1 MVVVTTDQLFDAY
14 NYGERS
20 PFAIRDFLNQSHF
33 RDPGKL
39 QGVLLVGDASLD
51 PRNYLGF
58 GDFDFV
64 PTRIIETPALKTA
77 SDDWF
82 SDFNESGF
90 ATIPTGRLPVRT
102 AAEAELVVDKIV
114 RYEQGSDA
122 GAWNNVAVLI
132 ADDNQGSNFP
142 GTTQVAATLLPPTL
156 KVTEIFAAG
165 QGSDSIRSQILTALN
180 NGSLIV
186 NYNGHG
192 STEQWSFFDLLDDS
206 TATNL
211 TNGGRMPVF
220 FLMDCL
226 NGFFQDVYTESLAES
241 LLLAPHGGAVGVWAS
256 SGLTNAP
263 PQAFLDQSLFRAISR
278 NPGGS
283 LGAAILAAKLLVTDP
298 DVRRTWILFGDP
310 ALRLRWAAKY

>member
-114 RYEQGSDA
+114 RYEQGSYA

-132 ADDNQGSNFP
+132 ADDNQGSNFS
-142 GTTQVAATLLPPTL
+142 GTTQVAATVLPPTL

-180 NGSLIV
+180 NG
-186 NYNGHG
+186 
-192 STEQWSFFDLLDDS
+192 
-206 TATNL
+206 
-211 TNGGRMPVF
+211 
-220 FLMDCL
+220 
-226 NGFFQDVYTESLAES
+226 
-241 LLLAPHGGAVGVWAS
+241 
-256 SGLTNAP
+256 
-263 PQAFLDQSLFRAISR
+263 
-278 NPGGS
+278 
-283 LGAAILAAKLLVTDP
+283 
-298 DVRRTWILFGDP
+298 
-310 ALRLRWAAKY
+310 